1 MKSASLPRSHAA
13 ATQEGQTMR
22 LKCSE
27 ALVFTPDDGQF
38 VAYNFLA
45 KSVFQCSPDLLDLLL
60 KIKEWTD
67 IETLQGLLPD
77 FTPDEVHG
85 ILDGLFSVSALVREG
100 SAEADRESEFST
112 AWTWGLPAA
121 LMHFSVQDNAY
132 ITVAQAEAMQ
142 MAKADAVGLIEL
154 HRPNGN
160 DGVKLPDPIGGK
172 DLIGLMAKRRT
183 VRQARAVPITL
194 EQVSDCLFSGLGIT
208 GWTKNCVGMLPLS
221 MTPSGGGRNPYEAY
235 VFARNVEGL
244 ARGVY
249 HYSALEHSLARV
261 ADLEDDDITSLIG
274 GQEWGDD
281 KPCMILLCAHMER
294 TMWKYEDPNA
304 YRVVMIEAGHIGQNI
319 MLVATENGLTA
330 CPTAALDHARAK
342 EKLGLKAITQA
353 PIYALTLSAPAVEAS
368 ATAER
373 NLAA

>member
-1 MKSASLPRSHAA
+1 
-13 ATQEGQTMR
+13 MR
-22 LKCSE
+22 LKCSD
-27 ALVFTPDDGQF
+27 ALVFTPGDGQF
-38 VAYNFLA
+38 IAYNFLA
-45 KSVFQCSPDLLDLLL
+45 KSVFQCDGDLLDLLL
-60 KIKEWTD
+60 KLKEWTD
-67 IETLQGLLPD
+67 RQTLTTLLPE
-77 FTPDEVHG
+77 FTDDELDG
-85 ILDGLFSVSALVREG
+85 ILESLLSVSALVLEG
-100 SAEADRESEFST
+100 SPQASRESEYAT

-142 MAKADAVGLIEL
+142 MAKADAVGLIDL
-154 HRPNGN
+154 YHPNG
-160 DGVKLPDPIGGK
+160 DSALKLPDPMRGK

-183 VRQARAVPITL
+183 VRQARAVPVSL

-208 GWTKNCVGMLPLS
+208 GWTKNCVGTLPLS

-235 VFARNVEGL
+235 VFARDVEGL

-261 ADLEDDDITSLIG
+261 ADLEDGDITALIG

-319 MLVATENGLTA
+319 MLVATQNGLTA

-342 EKLGLKAITQA
+342 DKLGLKAITQA
-353 PIYALTLSAPAVEAS
+353 PIYALTLSAPALDANP
-368 ATAER
+368 ER
-373 NLAA
+373 EQHLAA